1 MAQRLNLFLFRNKNY
16 KVMLYLIALSKQAHT
31 FNKVAS
37 FLDVFV
43 KIKLL
48 KKFPINFV
56 FDIQEGNMEIK
67 EKIKNLLEDGYE
79 CDFLDYKLKQYPAK
93 LTPNFI
99 KDVMAMA
106 NSNYEGDKFIIIGV
120 NDEGEVVG
128 IEENLEFVDSA
139 IYQDIILN
147 YIEPDITIDYFK
159 YTYDGKILG
168 IIKIDGRNN
177 NKPYLIKKEIIS
189 LKLGSCLVR
198 KGSQN
203 SPANRTDFDNFYY
216 NKEKFEVSILSPI
229 LRAVNDRDGI
239 AYLEISIRNYTSL
252 PVTLMGGTLYVTN
265 ENNQALSKHAIY
277 GLKNYIGADFRL
289 SVSPMSEEVG
299 DLYLGFTSTDC
310 LRLGLDQYGTTE
322 KEFWFRLVLFD
333 SLKNEY
339 LVEEKNCIV
348 HAKGEFLW
356 KVRLQK

>member
-1 MAQRLNLFLFRNKNY
+1 M
-16 KVMLYLIALSKQAHT
+16 
-31 FNKVAS
+31 
-37 FLDVFV
+37 
-43 KIKLL
+43 
-48 KKFPINFV
+48 
-56 FDIQEGNMEIK
+56 GIK

-99 KDVMAMA
+99 KDVMAMS

-120 NDEGEVVG
+120 NDEGEVIG
-128 IEENLEFVDSA
+128 IEEDVEFVDSA

-159 YTYDGKILG
+159 YNSHGKILG
-168 IIKIDGRNN
+168 IIKIASSNN
-177 NKPYLIKKEIIS
+177 NKPYLIKKEITS
-189 LKLGSCLVR
+189 LKLGSCLIR

-203 SPANRTDFDNFYY
+203 SPANRADFDNFYY
-216 NKEKFEVSILSPI
+216 NKEKFEVSILCPI
-229 LRAVNDRDGI
+229 LRAVNDKDAI

-252 PVTLMGGTLYVTN
+252 PVTIMGGTLYIRN
-265 ENNQALSKHAIY
+265 ENNQALSNHSIY
-277 GLKNYIGADFRL
+277 GLENYVGADFRL
-289 SVSPMSEEVG
+289 SINPKSEKVG

-322 KEFWFRLVLFD
+322 KEFWFKLVLID

-339 LVEEKNCIV
+339 IVEEKNCHV
-348 HAKGEFLW
+348 FAKGKFLW
-356 KVRLQK
+356 KVRL